1 MYSIYKKIFINSL
14 IINQVKALVKQNLTP
29 LFLIGTLL
37 FIALNASAQVK
48 IGGYP
53 SLSADNPDIHGVVFS
68 KAGNQLSYPEM
79 TLGSTQ
85 ALTLSFDDFDARLK
99 NYSYTYIRCDQN
111 WQPVLQSAF
120 DYIQGFTDVRIRD
133 AKFSSISLTRYVHYT
148 ATLPTSQSLIKKSGN
163 YLLKVYLDGDT
174 SKLAFERRML
184 VVDPKVS
191 VAASVVQ
198 PNGRSPIGDRQKINL
213 SISVNR
219 LHVQNPR
226 DQIKV
231 VVLQNYRWDNAVHE
245 LQPAFMRGTTYE
257 YNSERDLLFA
267 AGKEFRWADLKSF
280 RFQSDRVAGV
290 SVSDGKP
297 AGYDVILKTDPT
309 RNESQ
314 YMPYVDYDGFF
325 QIASTENIQVAYQGD
340 YGLVRFSYKTAT
352 GQPYSGRDLYVL
364 GQFNQYKKDE
374 NSRLVYN
381 QAKGIYEKTLLL
393 KQGYYSY
400 LYATAESTDQP
411 SQTDLTEGNYWE
423 TENKYTVLVYYQSY
437 TDRAP
442 ELVACTTV
450 SSR

>member
-1 MYSIYKKIFINSL
+1 
-14 IINQVKALVKQNLTP
+14 
-29 LFLIGTLL
+29 
-37 FIALNASAQVK
+37 
-48 IGGYP
+48 
-53 SLSADNPDIHGVVFS
+53 
-68 KAGNQLSYPEM
+68 
-79 TLGSTQ
+79 
-85 ALTLSFDDFDARLK
+85 
-99 NYSYTYIRCDQN
+99 
-111 WQPVLQSAF
+111 
-120 DYIQGFTDVRIRD
+120 
-133 AKFSSISLTRYVHYT
+133 
-148 ATLPTSQSLIKKSGN
+148 
-163 YLLKVYLDGDT
+163 
-174 SKLAFERRML
+174 
-184 VVDPKVS
+184 
-191 VAASVVQ
+191 
-198 PNGRSPIGDRQKINL
+198 
-213 SISVNR
+213 
-219 LHVQNPR
+219 
-226 DQIKV
+226 V

-297 AGYDVILKTDPT
+297 AGYDVLLKTDPS

-314 YMPYVDYDGFF
+314 YMPYVDYDGFY

-364 GQFNQYKKDE
+364 GQFNQYRKDD

-381 QAKGIYEKTLLL
+381 PAKGLYEKTLLL

-400 LYATAESTDQP
+400 LYGTAESTNQP
-411 SQTDLTEGNYWE
+411 SKTDLTEGNYWE
-423 TENKYTVLVYYQSY
+423 TENKYTILVYYQSY